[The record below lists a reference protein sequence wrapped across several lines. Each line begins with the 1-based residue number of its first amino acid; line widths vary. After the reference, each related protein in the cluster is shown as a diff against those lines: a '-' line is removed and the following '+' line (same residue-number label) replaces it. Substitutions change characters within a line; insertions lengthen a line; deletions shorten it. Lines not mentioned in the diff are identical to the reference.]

1 MKLYQRC
8 LIGIIL
14 LSTIFSQELSIST
27 LEEIIIRGNSS
38 LKSSEKGIERKSALL
53 SQSRAF
59 PNPEIEIET
68 GVGNNSEK
76 SGVLTQTIM
85 ISGKRKHNI
94 RLHDLELSVS
104 KLEYES
110 KKLTILNEGFSVFA
124 EILLLQESK
133 ILRQDRI
140 DISEVL
146 LEAVDKKVTAGKL
159 SPAERSRARIQLFQ
173 EQSKLREINTSLSIA
188 WKTISVFWEN
198 ENLKFDFANGN
209 LTELPQFSNKVNLT
223 NSPELHKSELMIEI
237 QKTNFK
243 LEKANAIPNID
254 FGAGIKNESQG
265 NSYSLG
271 LSIPLPFF
279 NRNKGNINNARIQ
292 QSQEQLAHKTLKSEL
307 TAKVSN
313 IHTSLQGLSIEIDL
327 LYNEIIPE
335 ANTAFSTIKEGY
347 LNGRFTYLDVVDIK
361 EIWFQSRVQ
370 YLHAL
375 YEYHTQYLA
384 LNTILGNKNHN
395 LFGEN

>member
-14 LSTIFSQELSIST
+14 LSTIFSQDLSIST

-68 GVGNNSEK
+68 GLGNNSEK

-173 EQSKLREINTSLSIA
+173 EQSKLRKINTSLSIA

-254 FGAGIKNESQG
+254 FAAGIKNEFQR

-292 QSQEQLAHKTLKSEL
+292 QSQEQLHG
-307 TAKVSN
+307 
-313 IHTSLQGLSIEIDL
+313 IGCCLS
-327 LYNEIIPE
+327 
-335 ANTAFSTIKEGY
+335 
-347 LNGRFTYLDVVDIK
+347 R
-361 EIWFQSRVQ
+361 
-370 YLHAL
+370 
-375 YEYHTQYLA
+375 
-384 LNTILGNKNHN
+384 
-395 LFGEN
+395 